1 MSLLTKGKKSL
12 LIALACG
19 GSLLAGCQTIRG
31 PQSFTVFAQNRGWV
45 VEQVTAVGQTP
56 YCVASRRTGA
66 LDLTFIATPT
76 STGVALARI
85 GAQIP
90 PGAILDFNVAFDN
103 GPVRG
108 LKSRSSDG
116 LLIAPLGEQDVGTV
130 LGRFSAA
137 STTTI
142 TVPALSVRKRYDL
155 EGSAWAINKL
165 SECARGVPARLPRQ
179 SAPTT
184 RPADTDKPSK
194 AGKPSTQPD
203 SIAAPQS
210 APPASSAPSTPA
222 PTAAPTPT
230 APATP
235 APTSAPARSG
245 GIDLDM
251 DLKQA
256 VDLD

>member
-1 MSLLTKGKKSL
+1 MNLLTRGRKNL

-19 GSLLAGCQTIRG
+19 APLLAGCQTVRG
-31 PQSFTVFAQNRGWV
+31 PQSVAVFAQNRGWV
-45 VEQVTAVGQTP
+45 VEHVSAFGQTP

-66 LDLTFIATPT
+66 PDLAFIATPT
-76 STGVALARI
+76 NTGVALARI
-85 GAQIP
+85 GALIP
-90 PGAILDFNVAFDN
+90 AGAILDFNVAFDN
-103 GPVRG
+103 GSVRG

-142 TVPALSVRKRYDL
+142 SVPAVNVRKRYDL
-155 EGSAWAINKL
+155 EGSAWAISKL

-179 SAPTT
+179 SAPV
-184 RPADTDKPSK
+184 RPAP
-194 AGKPSTQPD
+194 AKPSTQPD
-203 SIAAPQS
+203 SIAAPQIVDPVPASPSPS
-210 APPASSAPSTPA
+210 APVSAPAPVAAPAPSTA
-222 PTAAPTPT
+222 
-230 APATP
+230 
-235 APTSAPARSG
+235 APARSG